1 MSILNRLNLLVRANL
16 SDLSGPAR
24 QENMRHTM
32 QDMESSL
39 RDARRQLETMRRDE
53 DALRGQIRACRDRAD
68 QWEDRAILALRQG
81 DEDLARE
88 AILVKNEAL
97 REGERFRDQLDAHRT
112 TQRDI
117 ERALEALELKLDG
130 ARGRV
135 HAQSPQHAQAPPRR
149 EHDWDAELQRRMSAR
164 EPQRSGAS
172 SSASS
177 SSHSQSSA
185 PRGTDGDLFD
195 TGAAMSSFDR
205 MERKIADLEAHVD
218 AADALSDDALMD
230 PRKVELERKFAQME
244 RERGQDRAMRD
255 LKDRAD
261 APPERPSDGPD
272 LSDLRKKFS

>member
-24 QENMRHTM
+24 QENLRHTM

-53 DALRGQIRACRDRAD
+53 DALRAQIRACRERAD

-81 DEDLARE
+81 DEELARE

-97 REGERFRDQLDAHRT
+97 REGERARDQLDAHRT

-117 ERALEALELKLDG
+117 ERALEALEMKLDG

-149 EHDWDAELQRRMSAR
+149 ERDWDAELQRRMSAR
-164 EPQRSGAS
+164 APQRGGAS
-172 SSASS
+172 PSAPSGPS
-177 SSHSQSSA
+177 NA

-205 MERKIADLEAHVD
+205 MERKIAALEAHVD